1 MIWFYFGV
9 ALAMLISGITVLIK
23 PSLMKIVMGLV
34 VEKEL
39 FFIPGVL
46 EIGLGLGTLYFR
58 DQTNLNWFIYL
69 AGLMLFFDGMLYII
83 MSKRLREMYIWFLQ
97 IADQKIRSYGLFLLL
112 LAIGYGL
119 ASIPK

>member
-1 MIWFYFGV
+1 
-9 ALAMLISGITVLIK
+9 
-23 PSLMKIVMGLV
+23 MKIVMGLV